1 LSLLLFFN
9 KMDPIDAVKVEIH
22 VLEHS
27 NALLVKSTK
36 RLSRS
41 KTAVKT
47 LDSIEAFTAN
57 CLRLT
62 ELNTEL
68 RRLIA
73 LKALRSKELR
83 DLASMTKRADDL
95 AFSALCDAIEPKWP
109 IGDMFVL

>member
-1 LSLLLFFN
+1 
-9 KMDPIDAVKVEIH
+9 MDPIDAVKVEINE
-22 VLEHS
+22 LEQR

-41 KTAVKT
+41 EIRTAFKT
-47 LDSIEAFTAN
+47 LSSIQAFTAN

-109 IGDMFVL
+109 VGDMFVL